1 MNGEGGQIRLAQSR
15 SAWAGLPPRGLL
27 ATSRDMLDGFSWG
40 RSGVLLVSS
49 GWRSGMLLNL
59 LQCAGRLLGVTS
71 AVPRTA
77 GLEGCQVLG
86 DLGGSGGSYLYPRW
100 LLLPW

>member
-1 MNGEGGQIRLAQSR
+1 
-15 SAWAGLPPRGLL
+15 
-27 ATSRDMLDGFSWG
+27 
-40 RSGVLLVSS
+40 
-49 GWRSGMLLNL
+49 MLLNL

>member
-1 MNGEGGQIRLAQSR
+1 ME
-15 SAWAGLPPRGLL
+15 
-27 ATSRDMLDGFSWG
+27 TG
-40 RSGVLLVSS
+40 RIWPLGDTEEII
-49 GWRSGMLLNL
+49 WTQEER
-59 LQCAGRLLGVTS
+59 AGRLLGVTS